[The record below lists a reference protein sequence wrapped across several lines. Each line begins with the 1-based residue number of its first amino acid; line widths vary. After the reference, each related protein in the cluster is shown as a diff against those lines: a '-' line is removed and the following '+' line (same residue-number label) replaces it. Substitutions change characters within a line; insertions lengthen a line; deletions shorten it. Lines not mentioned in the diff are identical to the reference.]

1 MRQKL
6 RDSFTPIGESY
17 VSLFQRLVQQ
27 GMITPLLGYTPDPHS
42 RSFDPNVRCTY
53 HFDVQGH
60 ISEDCRALKR
70 EIEKMIQDK
79 SIMVQN
85 IDSEESSSHADMQTS
100 G

>member
-1 MRQKL
+1 MRPKS

-17 VSLFQRLVQQ
+17 ASLFQRLVQQ
-27 GMITPLLGYTPDPHS
+27 GMITLLLGYTPDPHS

-53 HFDVQGH
+53 HSDVQGH
-60 ISEDCRALKR
+60 SIENCRALKK
-70 EIEKMIQDK
+70 EIENMIQDK

-85 IDSEESSSHADMQTS
+85 IDSEGSSNHADMETS